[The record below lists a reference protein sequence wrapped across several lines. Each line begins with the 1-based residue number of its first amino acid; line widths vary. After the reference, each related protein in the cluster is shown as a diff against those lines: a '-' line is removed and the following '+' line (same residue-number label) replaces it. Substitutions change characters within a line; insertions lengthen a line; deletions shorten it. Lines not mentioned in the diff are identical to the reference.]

1 MSKRFLGST
10 AGRTLI
16 GAASVLALVAATGPL
31 AVGASGDN
39 TGTAI
44 VAPADT
50 QVAKN
55 DRWAVIDADGSF
67 ARGKGVV
74 STATLGTGA
83 YEVIF
88 NKNVRGCVYTAT
100 IGLSGDSGTSAPGFI
115 TTVGRVTDLN
125 GVFISTDDVTGA
137 STNLGF
143 HLHVGC

>member
-1 MSKRFLGST
+1 MRKRFLAST

-16 GAASVLALVAATGPL
+16 GGASMLALVAATGPL

-44 VAPADT
+44 VAPDDT
-50 QVAKN
+50 QVAKK
-55 DRWAVIDADGSF
+55 DRWAVVDADGSF

-74 STATLGTGA
+74 STANLGTGI

-100 IGLSGDSGTSAPGFI
+100 IGLSGDSGVSDPGFI

-125 GVFISTDDVTGA
+125 GVFITTDDVTGA
-137 STNLGF
+137 SADLGF
-143 HLHVGC
+143 HLYVGC